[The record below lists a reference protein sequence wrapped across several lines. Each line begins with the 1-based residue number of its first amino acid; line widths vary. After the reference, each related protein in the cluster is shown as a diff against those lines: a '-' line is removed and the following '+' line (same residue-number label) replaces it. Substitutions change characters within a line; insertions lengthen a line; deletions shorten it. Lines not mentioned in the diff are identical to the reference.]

1 MAKMTNMISVTAA
14 AEKAGCT
21 VSYIRRLLREGRL
34 SGQRVSDRCWLVDVK
49 ELKKL
54 SKELSTRAVKN
65 REG

>member
-1 MAKMTNMISVTAA
+1 MSKITNMISVTAA

-21 VSYIRRLLREGRL
+21 VSYIRRLLRDGKL
-34 SGQRVSDRCWLVDVK
+34 SGQRVSDRCWLVDTR

-54 SKELSTRAVKN
+54 SKELSSRAVKN